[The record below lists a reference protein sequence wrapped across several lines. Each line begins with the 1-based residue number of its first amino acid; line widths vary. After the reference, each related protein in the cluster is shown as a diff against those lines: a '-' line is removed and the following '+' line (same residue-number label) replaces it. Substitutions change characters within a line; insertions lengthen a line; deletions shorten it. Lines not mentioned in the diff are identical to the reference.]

1 MQMYRK
7 IMVLPDN
14 TKYKLF
20 RVLLIMKLSSLL
32 LLFTFMQVFAEADAQ
47 EVSIRVNNAPLKS
60 VFKLLKKQTGYD
72 FLYASEDLSQAS
84 TVTLDLKDKQLI
96 SVIED
101 CLKNQPLD
109 HEIQNTTVL
118 IRKRRSYSYATV
130 SFLREL
136 IGRVT

>member
-1 MQMYRK
+1 RK
-7 IMVLPDN
+7 IMVSPDDTN
-14 TKYKLF
+14 HKLF
-20 RVLLIMKLSSLL
+20 RILLIMKLSLTLL
-32 LLFTFMQVFAEADAQ
+32 LVTFMQVFAEADAQ
-47 EVSIRVNNAPLKS
+47 EVSIHVENAPLKS

-72 FLYASEDLSQAS
+72 FLYASEDLNQAA
-84 TVTLDLKDKQLI
+84 TVTLDLKNKQLI
-96 SVIED
+96 SVIEA